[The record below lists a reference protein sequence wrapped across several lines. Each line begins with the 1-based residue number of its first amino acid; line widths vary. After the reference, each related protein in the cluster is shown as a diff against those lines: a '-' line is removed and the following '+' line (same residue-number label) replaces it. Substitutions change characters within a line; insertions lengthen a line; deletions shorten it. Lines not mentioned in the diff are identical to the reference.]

1 MRHSRL
7 FTARAGRPVRRILL
21 LSALAA
27 AAVGT
32 LAVVSFAQ
40 RPTQATASS
49 SAARATALT
58 AAGTFNTNLLLKGSN
73 SAGEPSIRT
82 DQYGNAYVIG
92 PIGVPAGCKAFKV
105 THDGSSSKFLGFPDH
120 TAGGGDCD
128 FAIGPKET
136 APSVSATGND
146 LAYSSLSL
154 ANVTVGKSDDG
165 GKTFG
170 PPNPGAAQIAI
181 DDRMWMD
188 ADPKPNALGFDDV
201 FLDYH
206 DIDTDNIELSISTDG
221 GQTYV
226 QSGPIVNNQ
235 DVPPGQYLAT
245 CPAASCIEAPT
256 SVGAGNELGNLV
268 AFRPKGAGLK
278 IFSIFTTP
286 DSETD
291 NFTGT
296 GGQNRVYEAVGTVTD
311 NPAGGPPVISWR
323 NYEVWH
329 GPVGARYDRIFP
341 VTSVDKAGHVYAV
354 WSDGSNVY
362 VKSSADGTSWGCPAS
377 STPPDGTAPCS
388 QPTAITTP
396 GINTEVFPWIAAGSD
411 GIADVVFY
419 GANAPTAGDFGNA
432 ADVWNVYMAQTTDRG
447 KTWSISTASDH
458 SNHTGGICMGGIGCS
473 GGRTL
478 LDFFQ
483 VSIDPTNGAADIAY
497 TDDSASPGNSVM
509 YFTRQCTGTSATT
522 GTALVND
529 CVTPPPP
536 PPLPPGSTCP
546 GPQVADFTGDAPNN
560 YPTGDGSNMDN
571 LDIASASFGTPDAAD
586 VQVKLTLKD
595 LEPSPPPA
603 NMAGALYTVYWD
615 YNGTTYF
622 AQAAENG
629 VGPTGQ
635 ALYSYSDGT
644 WNGSWNY
651 VGTSLTGTA
660 TNGPNGS
667 IVITVPRADVG
678 NPANGATLTNPWS
691 DVHGAVGAQGNGLF
705 YTAAADRAPDAQY
718 GSDYVVGQ
726 TC

>member
-1 MRHSRL
+1 MRIS
-7 FTARAGRPVRRILL
+7 RRILL
-21 LSALAA
+21 LSAVAA
-27 AAVGT
+27 AALGT
-32 LAVVSFAQ
+32 LAVVSFAG
-40 RPTQATASS
+40 RHPAQATASS
-49 SAARATALT
+49 SAAKAAALT
-58 AAGTFNTNLLLKGSN
+58 GAGTFNQNLLLAGS
-73 SAGEPSIRT
+73 SGAAEPSIRT
-82 DQYGNAYVIG
+82 DSHGNSYVIG

-105 THDGSSSKFLGFPDH
+105 THDGSSSKFIGFPDH

-165 GKTFG
+165 GTTFG

-188 ADPKPNALGFDDV
+188 ADPKANALGFDDV

-245 CPAASCIEAPT
+245 CPAASCIEAPS

-268 AFRPKGAGLK
+268 AHRPKGGALK
-278 IFSIFTTP
+278 IYSIFTTP

-296 GGQNRVYEAVGTVTD
+296 GGENRVYEAVGSVTD

-329 GPVGARYDRIFP
+329 GPVGAHYDRIFP
-341 VTSVDKAGHVYAV
+341 VTSVDKAGHVYAE
-354 WSDGSNVY
+354 WSDGTNVY
-362 VKSSADGTSWGCPAS
+362 VKSSTDGTSWGCPAS
-377 STPPDGTAPCS
+377 STTPDGAAPCS
-388 QPTAITTP
+388 QPTAITAP
-396 GINTEVFPWIAAGSD
+396 GVNTEVFPWIAAGAD

-419 GANAPTAGDFGNA
+419 GAEAPTPGDFGNA
-432 ADVWNVYMAQTTDRG
+432 ADVWNVYLAQTTDRG

-458 SNHTGGICMGGIGCS
+458 SIHTGGICMGGIGCAA
-473 GGRTL
+473 GRTL

-483 VSIDPTNGAADIAY
+483 DSIDPTNGAVDIAY
-497 TDDSASPGNSVM
+497 ADDHASPGNAVM
-509 YFTRQCTGTSATT
+509 YFTRQCTGISSTT
-522 GTALVND
+522 GTALTND
-529 CVTPPPP
+529 CVVPPPP
-536 PPLPPGSTCP
+536 APLPQGSTCP
-546 GPQVADFTGDAPNN
+546 GPQVVDFTGDAPNN

-571 LDIASASFGTPDAAD
+571 LDIVNASFATPDATHL
-586 VQVKLTLKD
+586 QVTLTIKD
-595 LEPSPPPA
+595 LEPPPPPA
-603 NMAGALYTVYWD
+603 NMLAAFWTVYWD

-622 AQAAENG
+622 AQATDNG
-629 VGPTGQ
+629 VGGPSPQ
-635 ALYSYSDGT
+635 AAWAFSDGT
-644 WNGSWNY
+644 YSGGSWTPGS
-651 VGTSLTGTA
+651 GTPTGTA
-660 TNGPNGS
+660 TLGPNGTL
-667 IVITVPRADVG
+667 VITMARSDVG
-678 NPANGATLTNPWS
+678 NPPDGATLTNTWA
-691 DVHGAVGAQGNGLF
+691 DVHGSLTAQGAGEY
-705 YTAAADRAPDAQY
+705 YTAPADRAPDSQY
-718 GSDYVVGQ
+718 GSDYVVAQ